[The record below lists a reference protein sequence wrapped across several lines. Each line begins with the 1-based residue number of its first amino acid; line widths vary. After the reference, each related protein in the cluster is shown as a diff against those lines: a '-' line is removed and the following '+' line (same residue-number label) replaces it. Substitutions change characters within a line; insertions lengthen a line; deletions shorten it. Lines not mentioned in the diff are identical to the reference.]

1 MDLVVLDVEMPVMDG
16 PAMLEELRGRPGGA
30 DVPVV
35 AVSYV
40 TDQDG
45 VKRMIGVGGLD
56 YLIMPLDWDVV
67 RGRFER
73 LFRHMGLGLHAR
85 AD

>member
-1 MDLVVLDVEMPVMDG
+1 
-16 PAMLEELRGRPGGA
+16 
-30 DVPVV
+30 
-35 AVSYV
+35 
-40 TDQDG
+40 
-45 VKRMIGVGGLD
+45 MIGLGVLD

-73 LFRHMGLGLHAR
+73 LFRHMGLGRHAR